1 MVSPSQI
8 LAVLADGRFHSGREI
23 ADSLGSS
30 TAVVR
35 RNIGALI
42 KAGCDIRGIGGRGYC
57 LNTRYR
63 PLSRDRILYCLG
75 PKAAAV
81 GKQLYVCDIV
91 DSTNQ
96 FLLRKA
102 ARGECFH
109 GAICVAEAQSAGRG
123 RHGRSWIATPYANIM
138 LSLSWKFDNP
148 AQTVSGLSLAAA
160 VAVVRGLTDY
170 GVQGVQLKWPND
182 VVWQQRKLG
191 GVLVDA
197 RHKASGDALV
207 VIGVGLNVYLAP
219 QQARA
224 IEQEWTDL
232 TRITD
237 AVVDRDCLA
246 ASMIKRLHE
255 MLETYGQR
263 GFKSFRDEWEGLHM
277 YQGQRVKV
285 LHDRVMTHAWVLGAA
300 DDGALRVM
308 KEDGRIQAY
317 YGGEISLRA
326 SP

>member
-8 LAVLADGRFHSGREI
+8 LVILADGRFHSAREI

-35 RNIGALI
+35 RNIGALV
-42 KAGCDIRGIGGRGYC
+42 KVGLDIRGIGGRGYC

-63 PLSRDRILYCLG
+63 PLSRNRILSSLG
-75 PKAAAV
+75 PEAAAV
-81 GKQLYVCDIV
+81 SKQLYICDIV
-91 DSTNQ
+91 DSTNF

-102 ARGECFH
+102 AQGECLH

-123 RHGRSWIATPYANIM
+123 RWGRSWIATPYANIM
-138 LSLSWKFDNP
+138 LSLSWQFNGA
-148 AQTVSGLSLAAA
+148 AQTASGLSLAAA
-160 VAVVRGLTDY
+160 VALVRSLTDC

-182 VVWQQRKLG
+182 VVWQQQKLG
-191 GVLVDA
+191 GVLVEA
-197 RHKASGDALV
+197 RHQASGDALV

-219 QQARA
+219 EQARA

-232 TRITD
+232 TRITG
-237 AVVDRDCLA
+237 AVVDRDHLA
-246 ASMIKRLHE
+246 ASIIKRLRE

-263 GFKSFRDEWEGLHM
+263 GFRSFRDEWEGLHI

-285 LHDRVMTHAWVLGAA
+285 LRDSAMTNAWVLGTA

-308 KEDGRIQAY
+308 EEDGRIQAY
-317 YGGEISLRA
+317 YNGEISLRA
-326 SP
+326 GP

>member
-8 LAVLADGRFHSGREI
+8 LAVLADGRFHPGREI

-35 RNIGALI
+35 RNIAALV

-63 PLSRDRILYCLG
+63 PLSRDRILFCFG

-91 DSTNQ
+91 DSTNL

-102 ARGECFH
+102 ALGECSH

-123 RHGRSWIATPYANIM
+123 CRGRSWTATPYANIL
-138 LSLSWKFDNP
+138 LSLSWKFNEA
-148 AQTVSGLSLAAA
+148 AQTVGGLSLAAA
-160 VAVVRGLTDY
+160 VAVVRGLTDC

-182 VVWQQRKLG
+182 VVWHQRKLG
-191 GVLVDA
+191 GVLVEA
-197 RHKASGDALV
+197 RHQASGDALV
-207 VIGVGLNVYLAP
+207 IIGVGLNVYLAP
-219 QQARA
+219 EQARA

-237 AVVDRDCLA
+237 AVVDRDYLA
-246 ASMIKRLHE
+246 AAIIKRLHE
-255 MLETYGQR
+255 MLETYEQQ
-263 GFKSFRDEWEGLHM
+263 GFKSFRDEWEDLHI

-285 LHDRVMTHAWVLGAA
+285 LHDRAMSYAWVLGVA

-308 KEDGRIQAY
+308 EEDGRVQSY
-317 YGGEISLRA
+317 YSGEISLRA
-326 SP
+326 SR